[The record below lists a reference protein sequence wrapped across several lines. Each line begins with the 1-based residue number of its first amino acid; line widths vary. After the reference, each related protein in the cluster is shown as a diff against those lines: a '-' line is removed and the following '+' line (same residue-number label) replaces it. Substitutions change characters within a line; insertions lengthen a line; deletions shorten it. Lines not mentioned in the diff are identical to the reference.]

1 MKKSHI
7 LLFLLAL
14 FLGSTMHAQRT
25 KAILYFKDG
34 TQITGLGKLKGA
46 NKVKFRKT
54 RKDKAKKYDFKNL
67 EKVKIYEADD
77 INTYVY
83 LKVKD
88 KNHYRVLEEVVVGEV
103 MLYKIVSHGQHAGVG
118 MGGFGGAGGGMA
130 IGMGT
135 SFSIKSYYVKQ
146 KNEQEV
152 THLGST
158 DLFSKS
164 FKKAAGSYFK
174 DCPDLVKKIQNRESK
189 KRDIREVVEYY
200 NTECKK

>member
-1 MKKSHI
+1 MKKLHI
-7 LLFLLAL
+7 VSFVLTLFLS
-14 FLGSTMHAQRT
+14 STIHAQRT
-25 KAILYFKDG
+25 KAVLYFKDG

-88 KNHYRVLEEVVVGEV
+88 KNHYRVLEEVIVGAV
-103 MLYKIVSHGQHAGVG
+103 SLYKIVSHGQHAGVG

-135 SFSIKSYYVKQ
+135 SFSIKSYYVKR
-146 KNEQEV
+146 KNDQAV

-158 DLFSKS
+158 SLFSKS

-174 DCPDLVKKIQNRESK
+174 DCLNLVEKIQNKEFK